1 MTKECNSI
9 RNACNN
15 LTKVRAQEILT
26 KVIWEMGGDGKL
38 KGKRN
43 GM

>member
-1 MTKECNSI
+1 MHATTSLRK
-9 RNACNN
+9 
-15 LTKVRAQEILT
+15 RAQEMLT
-26 KVIWEMGGDGKL
+26 KVIWEMNGDGKL